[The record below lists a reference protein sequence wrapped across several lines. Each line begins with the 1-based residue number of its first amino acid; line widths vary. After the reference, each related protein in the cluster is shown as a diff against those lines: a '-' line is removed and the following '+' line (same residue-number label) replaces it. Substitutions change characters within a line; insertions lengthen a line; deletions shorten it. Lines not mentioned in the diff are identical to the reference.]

1 MTLMRHPIHDILIRW
16 LDTEQYA
23 FDEGSQEF
31 WPPGSRSQGGEDNGG
46 DFGEN
51 SRPSEDSTRNPE

>member
-1 MTLMRHPIHDILIRW
+1 MTPMRHPIHDILIRW

-31 WPPGSRSQGGEDNGG
+31 WPPGSWPQGGEEAGG
-46 DFGEN
+46 DFGEGSQSSETA
-51 SRPSEDSTRNPE
+51 SRDPE